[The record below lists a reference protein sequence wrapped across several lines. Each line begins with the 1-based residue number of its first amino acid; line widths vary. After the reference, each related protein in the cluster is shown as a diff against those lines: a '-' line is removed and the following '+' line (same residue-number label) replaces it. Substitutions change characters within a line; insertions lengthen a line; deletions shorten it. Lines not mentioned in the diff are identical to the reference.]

1 MSIEIIIPDQLWL
14 IRDFFPQEQYAFVRN
29 LYRKAENNKL
39 QMVYDNRLL
48 TNWAETKEPNDICA
62 SWAPYFRDLCG
73 VNLKPQVGYVDI
85 TLSHAKIM
93 MHRIHRD
100 IKFQVQI
107 PLCTMAADTN
117 RYAFCTSDEVN
128 TAIGENDHSP
138 SRNIAANECVY
149 VPHEPRSAIAYLNN
163 PRIFNGM
170 MNSIPENSMRETLW
184 LNYQ

>member
-1 MSIEIIIPDQLWL
+1 MSIETIIPDQLWL
-14 IRDFFPQEQYAFVRN
+14 IRDFFPQEQYAFVRD

-62 SWAPYFRDLCG
+62 HWAPYFSDLCG

-100 IKFQVQI
+100 IKLQVQI
-107 PLCTMAADTN
+107 PLCTTSLASN
-117 RYAFCTSDEVN
+117 QYAFCTSDDVN
-128 TAIGENDHSP
+128 TVIGENDHSP
-138 SRNIAANECVY
+138 SRAIAADECVY
-149 VPHEPRSAIAYLNN
+149 VPHEPRCAIVYYNS

-170 MNSIPENSMRETLW
+170 MNSIPENSIRETLW

>member
-1 MSIEIIIPDQLWL
+1 MTTEIIIPDQLWL

-39 QMVYDNRLL
+39 QMIYDNRLL

-62 SWAPYFRDLCG
+62 SWAPYFSELCG
-73 VNLKPQVGYVDI
+73 VNLTPQVGYVDI

-93 MHRIHRD
+93 MHRIHSD

-107 PLCTMAADTN
+107 PLCTIAADTN
-117 RYAFCTSDEVN
+117 QYAFCTADDVN
-128 TAIGENDHSP
+128 TRIGGNDHSP
-138 SRNIAANECVY
+138 SRDIAADECVY
-149 VPHEPRSAIAYLNN
+149 VPHEPRSAIVYRNS

-170 MNSIPENSMRETLW
+170 MNSIPENGIRETLW

>member
-1 MSIEIIIPDQLWL
+1 MSIETIIPDQLWL
-14 IRDFFPQEQYAFVRN
+14 IRDFFPQEQYAFVRD

-62 SWAPYFRDLCG
+62 HWAPYFSDLCG

-100 IKFQVQI
+100 IKLQVQI
-107 PLCTMAADTN
+107 PLCTTLLASN
-117 RYAFCTSDEVN
+117 QYAFCTSDDVN
-128 TAIGENDHSP
+128 TVIGENDHSP
-138 SRNIAANECVY
+138 SRAIAADECVY
-149 VPHEPRSAIAYLNN
+149 VPHEPRCAIVYYNS

-170 MNSIPENSMRETLW
+170 MNSIPENSIRETLW

>member
-1 MSIEIIIPDQLWL
+1 MSIETIIPDQLWL
-14 IRDFFPQEQYAFVRN
+14 IRDFFPQEQYAFVRD

-62 SWAPYFRDLCG
+62 HWAPYFSDLCG
-73 VNLKPQVGYVDI
+73 FNLKPQVGYVDI

-100 IKFQVQI
+100 IKLQVQI
-107 PLCTMAADTN
+107 PLCTTSLASN
-117 RYAFCTSDEVN
+117 QYAFCTSDDVN
-128 TAIGENDHSP
+128 TVIGENDHSL
-138 SRNIAANECVY
+138 SRAIAADECVY
-149 VPHEPRSAIAYLNN
+149 VPHEPRCAIVYYNS

-170 MNSIPENSMRETLW
+170 MNSIPENSIRETLW